1 MIKVYGEVKCQSF
14 FICSVVVVVV
24 VIVVVG
30 LSFVLLKLR
39 GIWVGQGWGQVG
51 VLIFP
56 VASASG

>member
-1 MIKVYGEVKCQSF
+1 MIKVYGEAKCQSF
-14 FICSVVVVVV
+14 FICSVVVVV

-39 GIWVGQGWGQVG
+39 GIWVGRGWGQVG